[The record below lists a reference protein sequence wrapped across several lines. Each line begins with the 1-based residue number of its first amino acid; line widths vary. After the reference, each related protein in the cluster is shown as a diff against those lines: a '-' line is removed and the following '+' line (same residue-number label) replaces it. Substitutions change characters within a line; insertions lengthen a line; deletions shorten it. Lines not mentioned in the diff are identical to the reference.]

1 MYNEKYLNIKI
12 KSYSKI
18 NTNFHENEMLKE
30 GCCCVSL
37 NINRL
42 LSSG

>member
-1 MYNEKYLNIKI
+1 M

-42 LSSG
+42 LSSGWVKAIICKNF